1 MLINFG
7 DELDKVDKIRKGILK
22 EAPKL
27 GIDEIDNVIRFKRNV
42 TCFAGHANVGKTSV
56 IIYFMLLF
64 AMKHKVKF
72 LVFSSENEPY
82 TILRRL
88 IEFKA
93 AKPINQISEE
103 ELDKHSE
110 FIFQHFK
117 FIDCEKNY
125 DYLDLLSLCE
135 VVYPQYKFDCLIID
149 PINSL
154 KKNKG
159 MMKHSNSFDYMY
171 EMMTD
176 FRIFVKKYNVG
187 LWLIMHS
194 VTSAFRAK
202 YPANHEFSGHPLPMG
217 IAECE
222 FGNVFPNRTDDFYSI
237 HRLTQHES
245 RWIYTELHCKK
256 IKDHD
261 TGTKPTPFDSPLLLQ
276 SIPNNVGYKI
286 GEQSTINKSVI
297 EQLNFPF

>member
-7 DELDKVDKIRKGILK
+7 DELDKVDQIRKGILK
-22 EAPKL
+22 EAPRI
-27 GIDEIDNVIRFKRNV
+27 GIDEIDNVIRFKRNL
-42 TCFAGHANVGKTSV
+42 TCFAGHANVGKTS
-56 IIYFMLLF
+56 IILYFMMVF
-64 AMKHKVKF
+64 AQKHKIKF

-82 TILRRL
+82 SIIRKL
-88 IEFKA
+88 IEYKS
-93 AKPINQISEE
+93 AKPINKISKT
-103 ELDKHSE
+103 ELHKHSQ
-110 FIFQHFK
+110 FVNKHFK

-135 VVYPQYKFDCLIID
+135 VMYDQGQFDCLIID

-154 KKNKG
+154 RKNKG
-159 MMKHSNSFDYMY
+159 MMKFSNAYEYLY

-187 LWLIMHS
+187 MWLIMHS
-194 VTSAFRAK
+194 VTEAFRK
-202 YPANHEFSGHPLPMG
+202 RYGANHEYAGHPLPLAMSDVEG
-217 IAECE
+217 
-222 FGNVFPNRTDDFYSI
+222 GNVYGNRTDDFYTI

-261 TGTKPTPFDSPLLLQ
+261 TGTKPTGFDSPLILE
-276 SIPNNVGYKI
+276 SIANNVGYKM
-286 GEQSTINKSVI
+286 GEQTTINKSVI

>member
-7 DELDKVDKIRKGILK
+7 YELDKVDKIRKGILK

-27 GIDEIDNVIRFKRNV
+27 GIDDIDNVIRFKRNV

-72 LVFSSENEPY
+72 LIFSSENEPSSL
-82 TILRRL
+82 IRKL

-93 AKPINQISEE
+93 AKPINKISEE

-110 FIFQHFK
+110 FVYEHFK

-159 MMKHSNSFDYMY
+159 MMKYSNAY
-171 EMMTD
+171 EYLYECMTD
-176 FRIFVKKYNVG
+176 FRIFVKKYDVG

-194 VTSAFRAK
+194 VTEAFRK
-202 YPANHEFSGHPLPMG
+202 RYPANHEFAGHPLPLAMSEVEG
-217 IAECE
+217 
-222 FGNVFPNRTDDFYSI
+222 GNVFGNRTDDFYSI
-237 HRLTQHES
+237 ARMTQHET

-261 TGTKPTPFDSPLLLQ
+261 TGTKPTGFDSPLLLQ
-276 SIPNNVGYKI
+276 SIPNNVGYRI
-286 GEQSTINKSVI
+286 GEQSAINKSVI

>member
-7 DELDKVDKIRKGILK
+7 DELDKVDQIRKGILK
-22 EAPKL
+22 EAPRI
-27 GIDEIDNVIRFKRNV
+27 GIDEIDNVIRFKRNL
-42 TCFAGHANVGKTSV
+42 TCFAGHANVGKTS
-56 IIYFMLLF
+56 IILYFMMVF
-64 AMKHKVKF
+64 AQKHKIKF

-82 TILRRL
+82 SIIRKL
-88 IEFKA
+88 IEYKSS
-93 AKPINQISEE
+93 KPINKISKT
-103 ELDKHSE
+103 ELYKHSQ
-110 FIFQHFK
+110 FVNKHFK

-135 VVYPQYKFDCLIID
+135 VMYDQGQFDCLIID

-154 KKNKG
+154 RKNKG
-159 MMKHSNSFDYMY
+159 MMKFSNAYEYLY

-187 LWLIMHS
+187 MWLIMHS
-194 VTSAFRAK
+194 VTEAFRK
-202 YPANHEFSGHPLPMG
+202 RYGANHEYAGHPLPLAMSDVEG
-217 IAECE
+217 
-222 FGNVFPNRTDDFYSI
+222 GNVYGNRTDDFYTI

-261 TGTKPTPFDSPLLLQ
+261 TGTKPTGFDSPLILE
-276 SIPNNVGYKI
+276 SIVNNVGYKM
-286 GEQSTINKSVI
+286 GEQTTINKSVI

>member
-7 DELDKVDKIRKGILK
+7 DELDKVNQIRKGILK
-22 EAPKL
+22 EAPRI
-27 GIDEIDNVIRFKRNV
+27 GIDEIDNVIRFKKNV
-42 TCFAGHANVGKTSV
+42 TCFAGHANVGKTS
-56 IIYFMLLF
+56 IILF
-64 AMKHKVKF
+64 LMMTFALKHKIKF
-72 LVFSSENEPY
+72 LVFSAENEAFS
-82 TILRRL
+82 IIRKL
-88 IEFKA
+88 IEFKSC
-93 AKPINQISEE
+93 KPINKLSQE
-103 ELDKHSE
+103 ELYKHST
-110 FIFQHFK
+110 FVNKHFK

-135 VVYPQYKFDCLIID
+135 VMYDQGKFDCLIID

-154 KKNKG
+154 RKNKG
-159 MMKHSNSFDYMY
+159 MMKFSNAYEYLY

-187 LWLIMHS
+187 MWLIMHS
-194 VTSAFRAK
+194 VTEAFRK
-202 YPANHEFSGHPLPMG
+202 RYGANHDYAGHPLPLAMSDVEG
-217 IAECE
+217 
-222 FGNVFPNRTDDFYSI
+222 GNVYGNRTDDFYTI

-261 TGTKPTPFDSPLLLQ
+261 TGTKPTGFDSPLILE
-276 SIPNNVGYKI
+276 SIANNVGYKM
-286 GEQSTINKSVI
+286 GEQTTINKSVI

>member
-7 DELDKVDKIRKGILK
+7 DELDKVEQIRKGLLK
-22 EAPKL
+22 EAPQI
-27 GIDEIDNVIRFKRNV
+27 GIVDIDNVIRFKRNL

-56 IIYFMLLF
+56 ILYFMLIF
-64 AMKHKVKF
+64 ALKHKVKF

-82 TILRRL
+82 SIIRKL
-88 IEFKA
+88 IEYKSS
-93 AKPINQISEE
+93 KPINKISKD
-103 ELDKHSE
+103 ELNKHSH
-110 FIFQHFK
+110 FVNKHFK

-135 VVYPQYKFDCLIID
+135 VMYDQGQFDCLIID

-154 KKNKG
+154 RKNKG
-159 MMKHSNSFDYMY
+159 MMKFSNAYEYLY

-187 LWLIMHS
+187 MWLIMHS
-194 VTSAFRAK
+194 VTEAFRK
-202 YPANHEFSGHPLPMG
+202 RYGANHEYAGHPLPLAMSDVEG
-217 IAECE
+217 
-222 FGNVFPNRTDDFYSI
+222 GNVYGNRTDDFYTI
-237 HRLTQHES
+237 HRLTQHDK

-261 TGTKPTPFDSPLLLQ
+261 TGTKPTGYDTPLYLQ
-276 SIPNNVGYKI
+276 SVINNVGYKLGDGDKI
-286 GEQSTINKSVI
+286 QKSII